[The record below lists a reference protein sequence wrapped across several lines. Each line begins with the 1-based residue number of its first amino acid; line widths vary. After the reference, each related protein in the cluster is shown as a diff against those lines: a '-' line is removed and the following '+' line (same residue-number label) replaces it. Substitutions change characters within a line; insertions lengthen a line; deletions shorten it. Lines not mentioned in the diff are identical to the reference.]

1 MLDKMLHIIK
11 EIIDIEELYNTK
23 LLVERDDK
31 LSDDITLKMLWY

>member
-11 EIIDIEELYNTK
+11 EIIDIEEFYNTK

-31 LSDDITLKMLWY
+31 LSDDITLKML